1 MKVRIVV
8 GIIGLDQHEV
18 GAIAIARLLTLHGF
32 EVIYLGRFQ
41 TPQSMIAAAVDE
53 GAQVVGASCHS
64 WEFISFAPELAALA
78 KQEGVAVVL
87 GGSVITS
94 GDETGGLEGES
105 GQDSGTH
112 GWTGGGHHRSGTWS
126 RTCLRDPSRF
136 PRRTGRCQRS

>member
-53 GAQVVGASCHS
+53 GAQVVGARG
-64 WEFISFAPELAALA
+64 ETEDVVREEVFDRLARW
-78 KQEGVAVVL
+78 VA
-87 GGSVITS
+87 TR
-94 GDETGGLEGES
+94 LES
-105 GQDSGTH
+105 K
-112 GWTGGGHHRSGTWS
+112 W
-126 RTCLRDPSRF
+126 
-136 PRRTGRCQRS
+136 

>member
-1 MKVRIVV
+1 VKVRIVV

-87 GGSVITS
+87 GGSVITP
-94 GDETGGLEGES
+94 GDAV
-105 GQDSGTH
+105 
-112 GWTGGGHHRSGTWS
+112 R
-126 RTCLRDPSRF
+126 LRRAGIDAVFGPLVTERQIIDEIT
-136 PRRTGRCQRS
+136 RLVA

>member
-94 GDETGGLEGES
+94 GDAV
-105 GQDSGTH
+105 
-112 GWTGGGHHRSGTWS
+112 R
-126 RTCLRDPSRF
+126 LRRAGIDAVFGPLVTERQIIDEIT
-136 PRRTGRCQRS
+136 RLVA

>member
-87 GGSVITS
+87 GGSVITP
-94 GDETGGLEGES
+94 GDAV
-105 GQDSGTH
+105 
-112 GWTGGGHHRSGTWS
+112 R
-126 RTCLRDPSRF
+126 LRRAGIDAVFGPLVTERQIIDEIT
-136 PRRTGRCQRS
+136 RLVA

>member
-1 MKVRIVV
+1 VKVRIVV

-94 GDETGGLEGES
+94 GDAV
-105 GQDSGTH
+105 
-112 GWTGGGHHRSGTWS
+112 R
-126 RTCLRDPSRF
+126 LRRAGIDAVFGPLVTERQIIDEIT
-136 PRRTGRCQRS
+136 RLVA

>member
-87 GGSVITS
+87 GGSVITAADARALAARGVAATFGPTS
-94 GDETGGLEGES
+94 AMDEIPEAI
-105 GQDSGTH
+105 
-112 GWTGGGHHRSGTWS
+112 
-126 RTCLRDPSRF
+126 
-136 PRRTGRCQRS
+136 RRLVAVR

>member
-1 MKVRIVV
+1 VKVRIVV

-78 KQEGVAVVL
+78 KKEGVAVVL
-87 GGSVITS
+87 GGSVITP
-94 GDETGGLEGES
+94 GDAV
-105 GQDSGTH
+105 
-112 GWTGGGHHRSGTWS
+112 R
-126 RTCLRDPSRF
+126 LRRAGIDAVFGPLVTERQIIDEIT
-136 PRRTGRCQRS
+136 RLVA

>member
-78 KQEGVAVVL
+78 KKEGVAVVL
-87 GGSVITS
+87 GGSVITP
-94 GDETGGLEGES
+94 GDAV
-105 GQDSGTH
+105 
-112 GWTGGGHHRSGTWS
+112 R
-126 RTCLRDPSRF
+126 LRRAGIDAVFGPLVTERQIIDEIT
-136 PRRTGRCQRS
+136 RLVA

>member
-64 WEFISFAPELAALA
+64 WEFISFAPKLAALA

-87 GGSVITS
+87 GGSVITP
-94 GDETGGLEGES
+94 GDAV
-105 GQDSGTH
+105 
-112 GWTGGGHHRSGTWS
+112 R
-126 RTCLRDPSRF
+126 LRRAGIDAVFGPLVTERQIIDEIT
-136 PRRTGRCQRS
+136 RLVA